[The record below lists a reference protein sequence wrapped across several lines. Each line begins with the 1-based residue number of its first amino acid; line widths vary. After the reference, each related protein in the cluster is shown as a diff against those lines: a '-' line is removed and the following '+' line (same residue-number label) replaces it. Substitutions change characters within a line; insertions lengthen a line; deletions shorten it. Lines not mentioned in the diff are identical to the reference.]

1 MPCRVKPMPL
11 AFAASQKLDLIVKQN
26 AERLP
31 NYLQQEGR
39 VLNALLD
46 ARQIERLSPGHYR
59 YLLADLQV
67 FQLQVKPVVALQI
80 ENIGDTLLMRAL
92 DCDLEGNAGVDDFK
106 LTLEARLESHDSG
119 LKGNAQLEVQVSQP
133 PLLRLI
139 PRRVLESTGESIL
152 NGILIGIK
160 ARVSQQLLS
169 DFRRW
174 CRETEVVSSAQHS
187 LEETTAM
194 QGRGA

>member
-1 MPCRVKPMPL
+1 MPRRVKLMPL
-11 AFAASQKLDLIVKQN
+11 AFSASQKLDLVVRQN

-80 ENIGDTLLMRAL
+80 ENIDDTLLMRAL

-106 LTLEARLESHDSG
+106 LTLEARLESHDRG
-119 LKGNAQLEVQVSQP
+119 LKGNAQLEVQVSRP

-174 CRETEVVSSAQHS
+174 CRETEAAASAQQS

>member
-1 MPCRVKPMPL
+1 MPL
-11 AFAASQKLDLIVKQN
+11 AFSASQKLDLIVRQN

-31 NYLQQEGR
+31 NYLQQEDR

-46 ARQIERLSPGHYR
+46 ARQIEYLSPGRYR
-59 YLLADLQV
+59 YLVADLHV
-67 FQLQVKPVVALQI
+67 FQLHVRPVVALQI
-80 ENIGDTLLMRAL
+80 ENMNDTLLMRAL
-92 DCDLEGNAGVDDFK
+92 DCVLEGNAGVDDFK
-106 LTLEARLESHDSG
+106 LTLEARLASHERG
-119 LKGNAQLEVQVSQP
+119 LKGSAQLEVQVSQP

-160 ARVSQQLLS
+160 ARVTQQLLS

-174 CRETEVVSSAQHS
+174 CRETEDQLSAQQS
-187 LEETTAM
+187 PEEAPAM
-194 QGRGA
+194 QERRA

>member
-1 MPCRVKPMPL
+1 MPRRVMLMPL
-11 AFAASQKLDLIVKQN
+11 AFSASQKLDLTVRKN

-31 NYLQQEGR
+31 TYLQQEGR
-39 VLNALLD
+39 VLDALLD
-46 ARQIERLSPGHYR
+46 ARQLEHLSPGRYR
-59 YLLADLQV
+59 YLVTNLQV

-92 DCDLEGNAGVDDFK
+92 DCELEGLGVVDDFK
-106 LTLEARLESHDSG
+106 LPLEARLASHARG
-119 LKGNAQLEVQVSQP
+119 LKGSAQLEVQVSQP

-174 CRETEVVSSAQHS
+174 CRETEDVSSAQQS
-187 LEETTAM
+187 LEETAAM

>member
-1 MPCRVKPMPL
+1 MPL
-11 AFAASQKLDLIVKQN
+11 AFAASQKLDLTVRKN

-174 CRETEVVSSAQHS
+174 CGETEDVSSAQQS
-187 LEETTAM
+187 LEETAAM